1 MSEENDKLYNE
12 FMKTF
17 PVEKVRT
24 MKLEEYSNSDTETAF
39 IYWIEYKLNKLGGI
53 RSAKPREWG
62 IYKYGKKPGP
72 EEKLDSD
79 DSYAWKRNL
88 GSSREDAYKKVH
100 SDIIQIVDASISGE
114 YEKIDDIG
122 NDYLGEIIKWK
133 IAYLYS
139 GRKLCNFYKKEAF
152 VYICNKLNGHFDGNS
167 KISEMERF
175 LMKNNDENL
184 PMDDFCDP
192 LWNDYDKNNKDSKV
206 KKDKGNI
213 VEEAKDS
220 KFKEF
225 IKNKKTSLENS
236 HNIILTGAPG
246 TGKTYLAKQIA
257 AQMILHKEYTEEIEN
272 DDTFKQ
278 CCKFVQFHPSYD
290 YTDFVEG
297 LRPVSSDEKGN
308 IGFERRDGEFKRFC
322 KKAIDITILKNENA
336 FSLES
341 FKYYLNKLKINK
353 RTVTLYSLKID
364 QLLGQKKYNPTK
376 KISEFKI
383 YSSLDEACNHFEDIR
398 DYDIENN
405 THYQFSCAV
414 QKLIEFRNSIDDIKE
429 IKNKDAPFV
438 FIIDE
443 INRGEISKIFGELFF
458 SIDPS
463 YRGEAGLVQTQYQNL
478 VDDADVF
485 KNGFFVPENV
495 YIIGTMNDIDRSV
508 ESMDFAMRRRFTWI
522 EVTAEQSQVMLNEE
536 QWKDEAIARMNNLNN
551 AILNSELGLGKAYQ
565 IGAAYFKT
573 NLPKYENDENKFE
586 QLWKY
591 HLEPLLKEYLRGNTD
606 SSNQL
611 ITLKSAYDNK
621 KECANNNDSNEDNN
635 QK

>member
-236 HNIILTGAPG
+236 HNMILTGAPG

-308 IGFERRDGEFKRFC
+308 IGFERRDGEFKRF
-322 KKAIDITILKNENA
+322 
-336 FSLES
+336 
-341 FKYYLNKLKINK
+341 
-353 RTVTLYSLKID
+353 
-364 QLLGQKKYNPTK
+364 
-376 KISEFKI
+376 
-383 YSSLDEACNHFEDIR
+383 
-398 DYDIENN
+398 
-405 THYQFSCAV
+405 
-414 QKLIEFRNSIDDIKE
+414 
-429 IKNKDAPFV
+429 
-438 FIIDE
+438 
-443 INRGEISKIFGELFF
+443 
-458 SIDPS
+458 
-463 YRGEAGLVQTQYQNL
+463 
-478 VDDADVF
+478 
-485 KNGFFVPENV
+485 
-495 YIIGTMNDIDRSV
+495 
-508 ESMDFAMRRRFTWI
+508 
-522 EVTAEQSQVMLNEE
+522 
-536 QWKDEAIARMNNLNN
+536 
-551 AILNSELGLGKAYQ
+551 
-565 IGAAYFKT
+565 
-573 NLPKYENDENKFE
+573 
-586 QLWKY
+586 
-591 HLEPLLKEYLRGNTD
+591 
-606 SSNQL
+606 
-611 ITLKSAYDNK
+611 
-621 KECANNNDSNEDNN
+621 
-635 QK
+635 